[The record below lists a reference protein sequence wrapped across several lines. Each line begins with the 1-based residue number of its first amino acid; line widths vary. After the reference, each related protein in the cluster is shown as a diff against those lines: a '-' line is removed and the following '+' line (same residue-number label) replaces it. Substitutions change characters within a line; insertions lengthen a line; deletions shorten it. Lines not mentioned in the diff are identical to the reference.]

1 VTPERW
7 VRVREIFAAA
17 LAEPPDRRSAFL
29 EVACAGDLELHAEAT
44 ALLASHREAG
54 SFIEHGPDFDPTD
67 VGGGPDA
74 EAATTH
80 ERTIGGYRVLRRI
93 GEGGMGIV
101 YEAEQ
106 EHPRRRVALKVIRG
120 GLADERRLRLFER
133 EMQALARLRHPA
145 IAAIYQAGQTDDGQ
159 PFFAMEL
166 AHGATLG
173 EAMRGGGPAAATLGA
188 LPSRLHLFVKVC
200 EAVNYAHQRGVVHR
214 DLKPANIL
222 VGPGPESAAGGGPL
236 EVKILDFGL
245 ARVTDPDV
253 VSSLLTQAGA
263 VQGTLAYMSPE
274 QARGNPDE
282 IDLRTDV
289 YSLGVILYE
298 LVSGALPYDVTDRP
312 HLEALR
318 MICDQPPIPLRRRT
332 TADGRAPGRA
342 IPRDLETIILKALE
356 KEPARRYQSAL
367 ALAEDIERHLSD
379 QPILARAPSAVYQL
393 GKLVR
398 RHRAA
403 FAFVAGAF
411 ALVSTA
417 AVLMTVQRNR
427 ARAAEENARTEA
439 ARATAITEF
448 LRGILAS
455 GDPRRMGR
463 DARVLDVLD
472 DAARRLDTGL
482 RGQPAV
488 EAAVRDT
495 LSEAFYYLGQY
506 DRAEQ
511 QAVMAARIHEQM
523 SSRDGAATL
532 KSLDN
537 QARALIGK
545 GKYPEAEKIVREV
558 VDRRTRSLGLRTRET
573 LSSTGT
579 LSAALLGEERN
590 AEAEAVCRQMLEAAE
605 GVLPPG
611 NDTRLDL
618 LNDLGLALRRQEKL
632 AEAETVLRKA
642 VDESTR
648 LRGEAHPDTLASMTN
663 LANVLSIETKYDEAE
678 AVGRK
683 TLEIKNRVL
692 GPAHA
697 ETVVA
702 QSSLATILCRQR
714 KPEGEQ
720 VFRSLLAVVEQPT
733 FQSRYP
739 PAYYRDRLGWCLG
752 ELGRYPESEKLL
764 LGTYEEFGAKLGPE
778 HAWTQLVVS
787 HLVRLYQNWKRP
799 AQVAAWQAKVAAK
812 N

>member
-7 VRVREIFAAA
+7 DRVREILAAA
-17 LAEPPDRRSAFL
+17 LEQPPDRRSAFL
-29 EVACAGDLELHAEAT
+29 GEACAGDLELQREAQD
-44 ALLASHREAG
+44 LLSSHREAG
-54 SFIEHGPDFDPTD
+54 SFIEHGPRFETTF
-67 VGGGPDA
+67 GGATAPEVSDA
-74 EAATTH
+74 AP
-80 ERTIGGYRVLRRI
+80 ERTIGGYRILRRI

-133 EMQALARLRHPA
+133 EMQALARLRHPG
-145 IAAIYQAGQTDDGQ
+145 IAAIYQAGQTDDAQ

-173 EAMRGGGPAAATLGA
+173 EAMRGGGPAAPVLGG
-188 LPSRLHLFVKVC
+188 LTSRLRLFVKLC

-222 VGPGPESAAGGGPL
+222 VGPGPENAGGVGPL

-253 VSSLLTQAGA
+253 VSSLHTQTGA

-318 MICDQPPIPLRRRT
+318 LICDQPPVPLR
-332 TADGRAPGRA
+332 ALS

-393 GKLVR
+393 GKLIR

-403 FAFVAGAF
+403 FAFMAGAF
-411 ALVSTA
+411 VLVSTA

-427 ARAAEENARTEA
+427 ARVAEENAHTEA

-472 DAARRLDTGL
+472 DAARRVDTGL

-495 LSEAFYYLGQY
+495 LSEAFYYLGSY
-506 DRAEQ
+506 DRAEA
-511 QAVMAARIHEQM
+511 QAVMAAQIHERM
-523 SSRDGAATL
+523 SSRDAPATL

-537 QARALIGK
+537 QARALIGR
-545 GKYPEAEKIVREV
+545 GKFAESEAIAREV
-558 VDRRTRSLGLRTRET
+558 LERRTRSLGLRTRET
-573 LSSTGT
+573 LSSTGILT
-579 LSAALLGEERN
+579 AALIGEERD
-590 AEAEAVCRQMLEAAE
+590 AEAEAVCRRMLEAAE

-618 LNDLGLALRRQEKL
+618 LNDLGLALRRQDKL
-632 AEAETVLRKA
+632 AEAEAVLRRA
-642 VDESTR
+642 VEESAR
-648 LRGEAHPDTLASMTN
+648 LRGETHPDTLASMTN
-663 LANVLSIETKYDEAE
+663 LANVLSIAKKYGEAE
-678 AVGRK
+678 EVGRK
-683 TLEIKNRVL
+683 TLEIKMRVL
-692 GPAHA
+692 GPVHA

-702 QSSLATILCRQR
+702 QSSLATILCRQK
-714 KPEGEQ
+714 KPEGEE
-720 VFRSLLAVVEQPT
+720 VFRRLLAVVEQPS

-752 ELGRYPESEKLL
+752 ELGRYPEAERLL
-764 LGTYEEFGAKLGPE
+764 LGSYQEFGGKLGPQ
-778 HAWTQLVVS
+778 HPWTQLVVS

-799 AQVAAWQAKVAAK
+799 AQVAAWQAKVVSR